1 MICNEACFY
10 KTLKLWINNCC
21 FSVVCTAYP
30 PTPLYVEA
38 ITEERASRCIARI
51 DLLSKIR
58 EEIIVHNKLRE
69 RIMLCK
75 TSYDLPTWWI
85 NGFHDREL
93 LIGAAK

>member
-1 MICNEACFY
+1 MLVENFRIVSCFMNY
-10 KTLKLWINNCC
+10 C
-21 FSVVCTAYP
+21 FPFVSAYP

-58 EEIIVHNKLRE
+58 EEIIVHAKLRE

-75 TSYDLPTWWI
+75 TSYDLPSWWI